1 MKASAIAGQLSP
13 SAVTTGS
20 GMKRLLDVHEVA
32 AMLGCGRSYIY
43 DLLYRGE
50 LRSIKL
56 GRLRRV
62 TLAEVERFIDSKLDD
77 VVGG

>member
-1 MKASAIAGQLSP
+1 MKASVSAGQLPQPTATDS
-13 SAVTTGS
+13 SK
-20 GMKRLLDVHEVA
+20 KRLLDVYEVA
-32 AMLGCGRSYIY
+32 AMLGCGRSYVY

-62 TLAEVERFIDSKLDD
+62 TLDEVERFIDSKLDHA
-77 VVGG
+77 VGG

>member
-1 MKASAIAGQLSP
+1 MSNRR
-13 SAVTTGS
+13 TTIRYAPTGAFN
-20 GMKRLLDVHEVA
+20 MKRLLDVDEVA
-32 AMLGCGRSYIY
+32 AMLGCGRSYVY

-62 TLAEVERFIDSKLDD
+62 TVDEVEQFVDSKLDRA
-77 VVGG
+77 VSG